1 MFRYSD
7 PTPFT
12 PDAIADYYLANQM
25 PPGYHAL
32 MRALVKLVD
41 PLSLAI
47 VVGCRRMGVACA
59 GSGPRC
65 IAGSDR
71 RGLAPW

>member
-12 PDAIADYYLANQM
+12 PDAHRRYNLANQM

-41 PLSLAI
+41 PSHWRS
-47 VVGCRRMGVACA
+47 CRLPAKGVACA

-71 RGLAPW
+71 RGHAPW